1 MLFSPIAWA
10 LFVITLL
17 VALPGALASPSPK
30 RSKKQSSTRVRVE
43 TYPAI
48 EGDEETLEISV
59 PRSLSVAT
67 PPPSRPAAPKVAATR
82 KSMKATAN
90 PTTLGTSVPASM
102 PLGRKNPI
110 STFEF
115 VPAEKRE
122 QVLKRMQL
130 CQSLFIE
137 TGRAYDYRSMTTR
150 ELETELVTVRQAKA
164 VAVRRNDPNTLFKP
178 VENPIEEKDP
188 ILNPDLSLEVE

>member
-1 MLFSPIAWA
+1 
-10 LFVITLL
+10 
-17 VALPGALASPSPK
+17 
-30 RSKKQSSTRVRVE
+30 
-43 TYPAI
+43 
-48 EGDEETLEISV
+48 
-59 PRSLSVAT
+59 
-67 PPPSRPAAPKVAATR
+67 
-82 KSMKATAN
+82 
-90 PTTLGTSVPASM
+90 M

>member
-10 LFVITLL
+10 LFAITLL
-17 VALPGALASPSPK
+17 VALPGALASPAPK
-30 RSKKQSSTRVRVE
+30 RSKKQSSTRVTVE

-59 PRSLSVAT
+59 PRALSFAPPT
-67 PPPSRPAAPKVAATR
+67 PPKPKSEPLTASRTTRTAARAP
-82 KSMKATAN
+82 
-90 PTTLGTSVPASM
+90 TLGTATPISVPLS
-102 PLGRKNPI
+102 RKNPI
-110 STFEF
+110 VKFEE
-115 VPAEKRE
+115 VPVAKRE

-137 TGRAYDYRSMTTR
+137 TGRAYDYRTMTTR

-178 VENPIEEKDP
+178 VENTIEEKDP